1 MGAILGTVPGWQR
14 SPEWT
19 PDNRAYVGP
28 AYIKYEV
35 PPTRIEPEERY
46 EYRVTIDITVYLCDS
61 PDLMNPLVVRRIER
75 IKMISIYAE
84 EYPGGLSQWV
94 SDVSIRE
101 AEELLSRS
109 QTEVSGLVPC
119 DKSYDLKTYDEEE
132 TLPTRVPE
140 VPKVPEVPEFVLKT
154 IEDLEKRK
162 VSAKTIER
170 KDKIQ
175 KAIDELKQEYG
186 IK

>member
-61 PDLMNPLVVRRIER
+61 PDLMNSLVIRRIEG
-75 IKMISIYAE
+75 IKMIGIYAE

-94 SDVSIRE
+94 SDMSIRE

-109 QTEVSGLVPC
+109 QTEVSGLMPC
-119 DKSYDLKTYDEEE
+119 DKKYDLKTYDEEE
-132 TLPTRVPE
+132 ILPI
-140 VPKVPEVPEFVLKT
+140 KVPEFVLKT

-170 KDKIQ
+170 KEKIQ

-186 IK
+186 IKE

>member
-1 MGAILGTVPGWQR
+1 MGAILGTVAGWQR
-14 SPEWT
+14 ASEWT
-19 PDNRAYVGP
+19 SDNRIYTGIS
-28 AYIKYEV
+28 YIKYEV

-61 PDLMNPLVVRRIER
+61 PDLMNPLVVRRIEG
-75 IKMISIYAE
+75 IKMIGIYTE
-84 EYPGGLSQWV
+84 EYPGGLSQWI

-109 QTEVSGLVPC
+109 QTEVSGLMPC

-132 TLPTRVPE
+132 ILPT
-140 VPKVPEVPEFVLKT
+140 KVPEVPEFVLKT

-170 KDKIQ
+170 KEKIQ
-175 KAIDELKQEYG
+175 NVINELKKEYG
-186 IK
+186 IKE

>member
-1 MGAILGTVPGWQR
+1 MGAILGTVAGWQR
-14 SPEWT
+14 SSEWT
-19 PDNRAYVGP
+19 PDNRIYTGIS
-28 AYIKYEV
+28 YIKYDV
-35 PPTRIEPEERY
+35 PPMRIEPEKRY

-61 PDLMNPLVVRRIER
+61 PDLMNPLVVRIIEG
-75 IKMISIYAE
+75 IKMIGIYAE

-101 AEELLSRS
+101 AEELSSRS
-109 QTEVSGLVPC
+109 QTEVSGLMPC
-119 DKSYDLKTYDEEE
+119 DKSYDIKTYDEEE
-132 TLPTRVPE
+132 ILPT
-140 VPKVPEVPEFVLKT
+140 KVPEVPEFVLKT

-162 VSAKTIER
+162 ADAKTIER

-175 KAIDELKQEYG
+175 SAIDDLKAEYG